1 MDASCSVDPLQR
13 FASLQGNM
21 GAHASASNNHTHTH
35 TNNHTHTHNFE
46 HTFFHSEE
54 TGYSPAYPSPVPSP
68 AQTETHAEAND
79 DAAAPLLAGLA
90 GVRIRDPL
98 EFSDQYKRFYGDYAH
113 TQQRSAQMHPNN
125 TPHSHST
132 PHGSAATRP
141 PIQRFRQFPQPRTV
155 EPVAVP
161 LQQGQGRVSLR
172 HGDAALI
179 DAQLG
184 ALERELQSGVSQRE
198 GDSDSDF
205 RGSTPRALS
214 AEQLQFR
221 AAATG
226 IVHTLSEGN
235 SVSNSAF
242 PFALPSPP
250 ATPLESRLGGSK
262 FMRLMRQVSAG
273 SVTLRSGSP
282 ELCSPDTDERVGSEY
297 FPVLDE
303 Q

>member
-21 GAHASASNNHTHTH
+21 GAHAPASNNHNHTH
-35 TNNHTHTHNFE
+35 TNNHTHNFE
-46 HTFFHSEE
+46 HAFFHSEE
-54 TGYSPAYPSPVPSP
+54 AGYRPAYPSPVPSP
-68 AQTETHAEAND
+68 AQTEAHAEAND

-125 TPHSHST
+125 TPHTHST

-155 EPVAVP
+155 EPVPVP
-161 LQQGQGRVSLR
+161 RVQGQGRVSLR

-184 ALERELQSGVSQRE
+184 ALERELQGGVSQRE
-198 GDSDSDF
+198 GDSDSEF

-221 AAATG
+221 EAATG

-242 PFALPSPP
+242 PSPLPSPP